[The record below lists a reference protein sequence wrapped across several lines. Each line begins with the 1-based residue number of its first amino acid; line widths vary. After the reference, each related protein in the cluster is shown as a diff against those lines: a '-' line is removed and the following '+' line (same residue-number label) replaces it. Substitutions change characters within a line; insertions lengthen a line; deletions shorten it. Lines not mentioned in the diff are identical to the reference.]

1 MACDAQS
8 ATAESA
14 RAELR
19 AARQDIDNLQAA
31 LAEMEAQ
38 RSSVRGH
45 ALDKCALYMVT
56 IRLICYL
63 QIKSGFEEQ
72 KAHFELD
79 KAAQQARAVEVATR
93 FIQLWRRKEQRLIL
107 NAWHSSVCKTSREF
121 HCIV

>member
-45 ALDKCALYMVT
+45 ALDKCTVHGDYSTYLLCADN
-56 IRLICYL
+56 IRI
-63 QIKSGFEEQ
+63 
-72 KAHFELD
+72 
-79 KAAQQARAVEVATR
+79 
-93 FIQLWRRKEQRLIL
+93 
-107 NAWHSSVCKTSREF
+107 
-121 HCIV
+121 